1 VGNVV
6 KLLLGV
12 IDQPYGWSGPQHK
25 PPKPK
30 KGKKAPLKKTPKPV
44 RTTTGDV
51 MEYLETKYK
60 VIEVFY
66 KVKEA
71 AIQKLIFD
79 SIEGAIETA
88 LMTDAP
94 LSDGF
99 LIQALN
105 QATFDIDK
113 MFRDWLTERGPEK
126 AGIPGTPT
134 RAAQMGVK
142 SHLKS
147 GYTKGRVP
155 RPSFIDTGLYRQ
167 NFHSWVQ

>member
-1 VGNVV
+1 M
-6 KLLLGV
+6 KLVLGV

-25 PPKPK
+25 APK
-30 KGKKAPLKKTPKPV
+30 KGKPKKVKGKIKKQAKPV
-44 RTTTGDV
+44 TITTGDV
-51 MEYLETKYK
+51 MEILEKKYS

-66 KVKEA
+66 KVNQD

-88 LMTDAP
+88 IMTGAGFNE
-94 LSDGF
+94 GF
-99 LIQALN
+99 LEQSLN
-105 QATFDIDK
+105 SAIFDIDA
-113 MFRDWLTERGPEK
+113 MFRAWLTERGPEK

-134 RAAQMGVK
+134 LAAQKGVK

-167 NFHSWVQ
+167 NFHSWVA